1 MIANQ
6 IGYYSLI
13 LGLLISVLICG
24 VSIKDFNNNNKQ
36 ISQNTLSLSFLQL
49 VFVIVS
55 FLSLILS
62 FINSD
67 FSNETVFNNSHT
79 TKPLFY
85 KISGAW
91 GNHEGSLLLWLLVL
105 TLFIFI
111 FLIKSREQPKK
122 YRILT
127 LLFQQVIIIGFFLFV
142 LMTSNPFNYL
152 FPIPLEGLGLNP
164 ILQDPALAIHPP
176 ILYLGYVGTSIIFS
190 SSLAAVTQNY
200 ISKEWGKHIKK
211 WILVSWIFLTI
222 GIMLGSIWA
231 YYELGWGGFWFWDPV
246 ENVSLM
252 PWLTLTALLH
262 CIVVLERKAT
272 LTSWV
277 VILSITTFTLSMCG
291 TFLVR
296 SGILNSVHTFAN
308 DPARGIFIL
317 IFLFVLITLS
327 LGIFFFFHKENNK
340 SSNNLFWLSRETSI
354 LINNWF
360 MMYFLS
366 VILIG
371 TVYPIFLDV
380 ISSEKIS
387 VGPPFYQK
395 LIVPFLIPFLLFMS
409 LGPRLKWIKS
419 KIENKKSLI
428 ITFIISVMLTF
439 FIIKNLTTDL
449 LFYTVLISAA
459 FFLFFT
465 TLKELFIKKFNNVS
479 QTVAHFGFSLLIL
492 SILFNSILSSEI
504 ITNIKIGE
512 KYNYSKGEI
521 FFKKIEERKESNF
534 NSIIAYFEIKDE
546 NGKIIELKPEIRVY
560 NQPIIITSEADIR
573 TTLLEDKFLVMNLVK
588 GNEYFNI
595 RYQVKPFMVWI
606 WISVLILSFGG
617 LISVLKKDMK
627 NKFNLFIIIT
637 FLSFCFVIFYKGL
650 NAPNTYAPKISGKKH
665 IPIFKAKDFN
675 SSLYLNSK
683 KIFEEDIFYIV
694 NIWASW
700 CVPCR
705 ESTPL
710 LMELS
715 KNQSVKLIGINYRD
729 NLNNAKDFINKFGN
743 PYSQVIID
751 NDGVHSIEFGAYG
764 VPRNFYN

>member
-1 MIANQ
+1 MLANQ

-13 LGLLISVLICG
+13 LGLLLSVLLCG
-24 VSIKDFNNNNKQ
+24 VSIKDFNKTNKQ
-36 ISQNTLSLSFLQL
+36 INQNILSLSFLQL

-55 FLSLILS
+55 FLSLIVS

-85 KISGAW
+85 KISGTW

-105 TLFIFI
+105 TLFIFL

-127 LLFQQVIIIGFFLFV
+127 LLFQQIIIIGFFLFV

-152 FPIPLEGLGLNP
+152 FPIPNEGLGLNP

-200 ISKEWGKHIKK
+200 VTKEWGQHIKK
-211 WILVSWIFLTI
+211 WVLVSWIFLTI

-262 CIVVLERKAT
+262 CIVVLERRAS

-277 VILSITTFTLSMCG
+277 VVLSITTFTLSMCG

-317 IFLFVLITLS
+317 IFLFALIVLS
-327 LGIFFFFHKENNK
+327 LGIFFIFHKENNK
-340 SSNNLFWLSRETSI
+340 SSNNFFWLSRETSI

-360 MMYFLS
+360 MMYFLA
-366 VILIG
+366 VVLIG

-387 VGPPFYQK
+387 VGPPFYHK

-419 KIENKKSLI
+419 KIENKNSLI
-428 ITFIISVMLTF
+428 ITFTISVILTF
-439 FIIKNLTTDL
+439 FIIKNLTADL

-465 TLKELFIKKFNNVS
+465 TLKELFIKKFNNIS
-479 QTVAHFGFSLLIL
+479 QTISHFGFSILIL

-512 KYNYSKGEI
+512 RYDYNKGEI
-521 FFKKIEERKESNF
+521 FFKKIEEKKESNF
-534 NSIIAYFEIKDE
+534 NSIIASFEIKNK
-546 NGKIIELKPEIRVY
+546 NGKTIELKPEIRIY
-560 NQPIIITSEADIR
+560 NQPVIITSEADIR

-606 WISVLILSFGG
+606 WISVLLLCLGG
-617 LISVLKKDMK
+617 LMS
-627 NKFNLFIIIT
+627 LF
-637 FLSFCFVIFYKGL
+637 KR
-650 NAPNTYAPKISGKKH
+650 KI
-665 IPIFKAKDFN
+665 
-675 SSLYLNSK
+675 
-683 KIFEEDIFYIV
+683 
-694 NIWASW
+694 
-700 CVPCR
+700 
-705 ESTPL
+705 
-710 LMELS
+710 
-715 KNQSVKLIGINYRD
+715 
-729 NLNNAKDFINKFGN
+729 
-743 PYSQVIID
+743 
-751 NDGVHSIEFGAYG
+751 
-764 VPRNFYN
+764 

>member
-1 MIANQ
+1 LLANQ

-13 LGLLISVLICG
+13 LGLLLSVLLCG
-24 VSIKDFNNNNKQ
+24 ISIKDFNNNKHIN
-36 ISQNTLSLSFLQL
+36 QNILSLSFLQL

-55 FLSLILS
+55 FLSLIIS

-85 KISGAW
+85 KISGTW

-105 TLFIFI
+105 TLFIFL

-127 LLFQQVIIIGFFLFV
+127 LLFQQIIIIGFFLFI

-152 FPIPLEGLGLNP
+152 FPIPNEGLGLNP

-190 SSLAAVTQNY
+190 SSLAAVMQSY
-200 ISKEWGKHIKK
+200 VSKQWGQHIKK
-211 WILVSWIFLTI
+211 WVLVSWIFLTI

-262 CIVVLERKAT
+262 CIVVLERRAA

-308 DPARGIFIL
+308 DPTRGIFIL
-317 IFLFVLITLS
+317 IFLFILIVLS
-327 LGIFFFFHKENNK
+327 LGIFFIFHKENNK
-340 SSNNLFWLSRETSI
+340 RSNNFFWLSRETSI

-366 VILIG
+366 VVLIG

-409 LGPRLKWIKS
+409 LGPQLKWIKS
-419 KIENKKSLI
+419 KIENKNSLI
-428 ITFIISVMLTF
+428 IIFIVSVMLTF

-459 FFLFFT
+459 LFLFFT
-465 TLKELFIKKFNNVS
+465 TLKELFIKKFNNIS
-479 QTVAHFGFSLLIL
+479 QTVSHFGFSLLIL

-512 KYNYSKGEI
+512 KYDYNKGEI

-534 NSIIAYFEIKDE
+534 NSIIAYFEIKDKNE
-546 NGKIIELKPEIRVY
+546 KIIELKPEIRIY

-588 GNEYFNI
+588 GKEYFNI

-606 WISVLILSFGG
+606 WISVLLLSLGG
-617 LISVLKKDMK
+617 LMSLFKKK
-627 NKFNLFIIIT
+627 NEK
-637 FLSFCFVIFYKGL
+637 
-650 NAPNTYAPKISGKKH
+650 
-665 IPIFKAKDFN
+665 
-675 SSLYLNSK
+675 
-683 KIFEEDIFYIV
+683 
-694 NIWASW
+694 
-700 CVPCR
+700 
-705 ESTPL
+705 
-710 LMELS
+710 
-715 KNQSVKLIGINYRD
+715 
-729 NLNNAKDFINKFGN
+729 
-743 PYSQVIID
+743 
-751 NDGVHSIEFGAYG
+751 
-764 VPRNFYN
+764 

>member
-1 MIANQ
+1 MLANQ

-13 LGLLISVLICG
+13 LGLLLSVLLCG
-24 VSIKDFNNNNKQ
+24 VSIKDFNNTNKQ
-36 ISQNTLSLSFLQL
+36 INQNILSLSFLQL

-55 FLSLILS
+55 FLSLIIS

-85 KISGAW
+85 KISGTW

-105 TLFIFI
+105 TLFIFL

-127 LLFQQVIIIGFFLFV
+127 LLFQQIIIIGFFLFV

-152 FPIPLEGLGLNP
+152 FPIPNEGLGLNP

-200 ISKEWGKHIKK
+200 VSKQWGQHIKK
-211 WILVSWIFLTI
+211 WVLVSWIFLTI

-262 CIVVLERKAT
+262 CIVVLERKAA

-317 IFLFVLITLS
+317 IFLFALIVLS
-327 LGIFFFFHKENNK
+327 VGIFFIFHKENNK
-340 SSNNLFWLSRETSI
+340 KPNNFFWLSRETSI

-366 VILIG
+366 VVLIG

-419 KIENKKSLI
+419 KIENKNSLI

-465 TLKELFIKKFNNVS
+465 TLKELFIKKFDNIS
-479 QTVAHFGFSLLIL
+479 QTISHFGFSLLIL

-512 KYNYSKGEI
+512 RYDYNKGEI

-534 NSIIAYFEIKDE
+534 KSIIASFEIKDK
-546 NGKIIELKPEIRVY
+546 NGKTIELKPEIRIY
-560 NQPIIITSEADIR
+560 NQPVIITSEADIR

-595 RYQVKPFMVWI
+595 RYQIKPFMVWI
-606 WISVLILSFGG
+606 WISVLLLSLGG
-617 LISVLKKDMK
+617 LMS
-627 NKFNLFIIIT
+627 LF
-637 FLSFCFVIFYKGL
+637 KR
-650 NAPNTYAPKISGKKH
+650 KI
-665 IPIFKAKDFN
+665 
-675 SSLYLNSK
+675 
-683 KIFEEDIFYIV
+683 
-694 NIWASW
+694 
-700 CVPCR
+700 
-705 ESTPL
+705 
-710 LMELS
+710 
-715 KNQSVKLIGINYRD
+715 
-729 NLNNAKDFINKFGN
+729 
-743 PYSQVIID
+743 
-751 NDGVHSIEFGAYG
+751 
-764 VPRNFYN
+764 

>member
-1 MIANQ
+1 MLANQ

-13 LGLLISVLICG
+13 LGLLLSVLLCG
-24 VSIKDFNNNNKQ
+24 VSIKDFNKTNKQ
-36 ISQNTLSLSFLQL
+36 INQNILSLSFLQL

-55 FLSLILS
+55 FLSLIIS

-85 KISGAW
+85 KISGTW

-105 TLFIFI
+105 TLFIFL

-127 LLFQQVIIIGFFLFV
+127 LLFQQIIIIGFFLFV

-152 FPIPLEGLGLNP
+152 FPIPNEGLGLNP

-200 ISKEWGKHIKK
+200 VSKQWGQHIKK
-211 WILVSWIFLTI
+211 WVLVSWIFLTI

-262 CIVVLERKAT
+262 CIVVLERKAA

-317 IFLFVLITLS
+317 IFLFALIVLS
-327 LGIFFFFHKENNK
+327 LGIFFIFHKENNK
-340 SSNNLFWLSRETSI
+340 SSNNFFWLSKETSI

-366 VILIG
+366 VVLIG

-465 TLKELFIKKFNNVS
+465 TLKELFIKRFNNVS
-479 QTVAHFGFSLLIL
+479 QTVSHFGFSLLIL

-512 KYNYSKGEI
+512 RYDYNKGEI

-534 NSIIAYFEIKDE
+534 NSIIASFEIKDK
-546 NGKIIELKPEIRVY
+546 NGKTIELKPEIRIY

-573 TTLLEDKFLVMNLVK
+573 TTLLEDKFLVMNFVK

-606 WISVLILSFGG
+606 WISVLLLSLGG
-617 LISVLKKDMK
+617 LMS
-627 NKFNLFIIIT
+627 LF
-637 FLSFCFVIFYKGL
+637 KR
-650 NAPNTYAPKISGKKH
+650 KI
-665 IPIFKAKDFN
+665 
-675 SSLYLNSK
+675 
-683 KIFEEDIFYIV
+683 
-694 NIWASW
+694 
-700 CVPCR
+700 
-705 ESTPL
+705 
-710 LMELS
+710 
-715 KNQSVKLIGINYRD
+715 
-729 NLNNAKDFINKFGN
+729 
-743 PYSQVIID
+743 
-751 NDGVHSIEFGAYG
+751 
-764 VPRNFYN
+764 